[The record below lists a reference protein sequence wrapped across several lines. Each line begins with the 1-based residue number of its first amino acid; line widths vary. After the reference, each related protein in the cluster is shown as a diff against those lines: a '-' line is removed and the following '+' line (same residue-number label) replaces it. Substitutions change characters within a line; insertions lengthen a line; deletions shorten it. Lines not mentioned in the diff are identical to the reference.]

1 MASVVDV
8 LESYGIKNA
17 EAIVDGADFY
27 NVPIHVTMAIVA
39 KETTNGV
46 MVYGHDAGGVFST
59 RDSAVSIPGE
69 DLHPQGS
76 NILVTPQNFAMF
88 YDLVVNKGFKSN
100 GVGTYQ
106 ITYAG
111 AKRADGTRDG
121 GYFRIAREKGYD
133 LATPEGNALLGNMI
147 LANHIKYAKSQ
158 GLVGNE
164 VFQAAAVL
172 FNKGDLKD
180 WVDSSGVTRTWREW
194 EYGKSFL
201 LNLLTW
207 VNRLDIQPV
216 AKVFA
221 SATRNVYIRTGPAV
235 SYKSVG
241 ILKKG
246 TRIEVT
252 TTIDQG
258 YRQVVHQGSL
268 YWVYN
273 RYLRL
278 V

>member
-1 MASVVDV
+1 MVDIV
-8 LESYGIKNA
+8 SLLESYGIKNA
-17 EAIVDGADFY
+17 KAIVDGADFY
-27 NVPIHVTMAIVA
+27 DVPIPVTMAIVA

-76 NILVTPQNFAMF
+76 NIPVTPQNFAMF

-121 GYFRIAREKGYD
+121 GYFRIAREKCYD

-147 LANHIKYAKSQ
+147 LADHIKYAKSQ

-164 VFQAAAVL
+164 IFQAAAVL

-180 WVDSSGVTRTWREW
+180 WVDSTGAIRTWREW

-207 VNRLDIQPV
+207 VNRLNLLPV
-216 AKVFA
+216 AQMFA
-221 SATRNVYIRTGPAV
+221 AATRNTYIRTGPAV
-235 SYKSVG
+235 SYKPIGKLS
-241 ILKKG
+241 KG
-246 TRIEVT
+246 MRIEVT
-252 TTIDQG
+252 ATIDQS
-258 YRQVVHQGSL
+258 YRQVVYQGSL